1 MLDISNNQNVNNITT
16 IRDEFF
22 AIVYGLT
29 VKIKKNNK
37 NIIKEIIEEEAVNI
51 TNFFFS
57 QIIGRLVLSHL
68 SLLIQLYNKYS
79 NGKLDKGVSKRANE
93 AVKNTKHTT
102 LKHFFITIG
111 AITKASRLNNS
122 IIQ

>member
-16 IRDEFF
+16 IRDKFF
-22 AIVYGLT
+22 IVVYGLI

-37 NIIKEIIEEEAVNI
+37 NIIKEITEEEAVNI

-57 QIIGRLVLSHL
+57 QIIGRPALSYL

-79 NGKLDKGVSKRANE
+79 NGKPDKGVSKRANK
-93 AVKNTKHTT
+93 AAKNTKHTT
-102 LKHFFITIG
+102 LKYFFITIG
-111 AITKASRLNNS
+111 AITRASRPNNS